1 MGRKIYT
8 IVLIVSVLLFSTPIL
23 KLSFGNANQQDTS
36 GVTIASN
43 KTIFTPDDTM
53 RISISVKASRIQ
65 VSVVDAY
72 VVVQDP
78 NGDFSILYEKPEW
91 IVEDKPL
98 YEVAS
103 IPLKNRQVGPYSWYF
118 VLCPPGNDPFDLN
131 GLVAVANIEL
141 FLLPN
146 AESSPDKKNQKRLH
160 FRSYPTTLI
169 AHAGGEIGGRVGQN
183 SLEALDR
190 NYAKGHRYFEIDF
203 CWTSDDRLVLI
214 HDWERSFSEL
224 FGDAKEKPS
233 LERFKSMKMKH
244 GMTQMSLASL
254 FLWLSKHNDAH
265 IITDVKE
272 RNLSALKI
280 IARDSG
286 KFQKHFIP
294 QIYDPSEFEP
304 VKLLGFEKVI
314 LTLYRSSLSDSE
326 VLKFAANSNLFAVT
340 MPVRR
345 AFSSCL
351 LRELSQKGI
360 PLYAHTVNEI
370 EILNYLRGKGIHG
383 IYTDKILP
391 EDLNH

>member
-8 IVLIVSVLLFSTPIL
+8 IALIVLVLLFGTPL
-23 KLSFGNANQQDTS
+23 PKLSFGKVNQQDTS

-53 RISISVKASRIQ
+53 RISISVKASRIH
-65 VSVVDAY
+65 VGVVDAY

-78 NGDFSILYEKPEW
+78 NGDFSILHEKPEW

-118 VLCPPGNDPFDLN
+118 VLCPPGKDPFDLN
-131 GLVAVANIEL
+131 VLLTVANIEL

-214 HDWERSFSEL
+214 HDWERSFSE
-224 FGDAKEKPS
+224 FFSDAKEKPS
-233 LERFKSMKMKH
+233 LEGFKSMKMKH

-265 IITDVKE
+265 IVTDVKE
-272 RNLSALKI
+272 RNLSALRI
-280 IARDSG
+280 IARRSG

-314 LTLYRSSLSDSE
+314 FTLYRSSLSDSE
-326 VLKFAANSNLFAVT
+326 VIKFAANSNLFAVT

-351 LRELSQKGI
+351 PHELSKKNI
-360 PLYAHTVNEI
+360 RLYAHTVNEI
-370 EILNYLRGKGIHG
+370 EVLNYLRGKGIHG